1 VRRPR
6 RSKLGNFV
14 ERPFPVH
21 QRARHGQ
28 ITYTPTPAPPREP
41 ARSARP
47 GTPTPCL
54 YSQTHP
60 EACMGRAR
68 RCARLAH
75 LHALKDSCPRTVVK
89 VARQLK
95 PSRSTSS
102 RRVHSAKLVISRG
115 IWRTISE
122 NPCQKIS
129 KYSPNRTKHKHTKRA
144 KSTATV
150 QPQKVRPPQ
159 PIQWTSQ
166 TTWNRKALEVTD
178 LSPPATPNVNVPPH
192 HPPERQAWNRAPW
205 HLRAGCRKPL
215 RKASSLG
222 HQDPSKKSAVSVG
235 DAHDINSLKGRSEF

>member
-1 VRRPR
+1 MSLLALRGPEPQRLVCIPR
-6 RSKLGNFV
+6 LIPKRAWGV
-14 ERPFPVH
+14 QGGVH
-21 QRARHGQ
+21 AF
-28 ITYTPTPAPPREP
+28 
-41 ARSARP
+41 
-47 GTPTPCL
+47 
-54 YSQTHP
+54 
-60 EACMGRAR
+60 
-68 RCARLAH
+68 AH

-166 TTWNRKALEVTD
+166 TTCNRKALDVTD

-192 HPPERQAWNRAPW
+192 PPERRA
-205 HLRAGCRKPL
+205 
-215 RKASSLG
+215 
-222 HQDPSKKSAVSVG
+222 
-235 DAHDINSLKGRSEF
+235 